1 MIEIVESEAGFDA
14 LRDAWNEMARDE
26 AWNSFLWCREAWKC
40 QTGSLRIIVWSRD
53 AQRAIFP
60 FFVDG
65 KGALRL
71 IGDELSDGGDV
82 VCCREANLYWAFRE
96 AADAVREMRDVKRV
110 WLMKMP
116 ADSQLLAH
124 WCAMWPESV
133 VFKAPATTFLH
144 VPHSDDVVRALPGL
158 KRKDRGRLDAIS
170 RLAAGYSF
178 ELRSVGE
185 FPRAE
190 IDELRAAMCAQG
202 RRAADFLPE
211 AWVDFAGRLY
221 AAGAAEVPMFF
232 KDGAPQ
238 ALAFRFR
245 SGRDASPRWLSWI
258 CLSRDPH
265 LVSALYLRY
274 IEEKAKGGAF
284 TIDFGTGAY
293 GYKLGT
299 FRPQISAN
307 FTFRA
312 SKTRLGRWCD
322 IARMMARH
330 RGAW

>member
-116 ADSQLLAH
+116 ADSQLL
-124 WCAMWPESV
+124 
-133 VFKAPATTFLH
+133 TT
-144 VPHSDDVVRALPGL
+144 
-158 KRKDRGRLDAIS
+158 
-170 RLAAGYSF
+170 
-178 ELRSVGE
+178 
-185 FPRAE
+185 
-190 IDELRAAMCAQG
+190 
-202 RRAADFLPE
+202 
-211 AWVDFAGRLY
+211 
-221 AAGAAEVPMFF
+221 
-232 KDGAPQ
+232 
-238 ALAFRFR
+238 
-245 SGRDASPRWLSWI
+245 
-258 CLSRDPH
+258 
-265 LVSALYLRY
+265 
-274 IEEKAKGGAF
+274 
-284 TIDFGTGAY
+284 
-293 GYKLGT
+293 
-299 FRPQISAN
+299 
-307 FTFRA
+307 
-312 SKTRLGRWCD
+312 
-322 IARMMARH
+322 
-330 RGAW
+330 